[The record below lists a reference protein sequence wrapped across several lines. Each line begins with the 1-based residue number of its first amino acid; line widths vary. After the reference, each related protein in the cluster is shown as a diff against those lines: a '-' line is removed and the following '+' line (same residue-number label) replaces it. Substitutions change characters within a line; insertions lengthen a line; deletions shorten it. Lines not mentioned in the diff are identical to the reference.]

1 MMRAWRES
9 FQKID
14 AKGKWENTT
23 KARKKHV
30 CAWLRLRATGMPGGA
45 CAQAASCFLV
55 MTRLAVAV
63 EWCENSTID
72 YRLLYVSRAPL
83 FQMSGGEEISYLTT
97 DDWYHAT
104 APRDIPTLAAL
115 AAVASN
121 GKLPLLKDCSTLSK
135 NLHGFCTAL
144 AAWKP
149 RPSTLLLRPRTFFP
163 CSWCGD

>member
-1 MMRAWRES
+1 MP
-9 FQKID
+9 
-14 AKGKWENTT
+14 KGSGKTPPKLE
-23 KARKKHV
+23 RSMFV
-30 CAWLRLRATGMPGGA
+30 PGCA
-45 CAQAASCFLV
+45 CALQGCREVHVHKLLPASCFLV

-63 EWCENSTID
+63 EWCEHSTID

-97 DDWYHAT
+97 DDWHHAT

-149 RPSTLLLRPRTFFP
+149 RAHCCCALAFSFHAHGVGI
-163 CSWCGD
+163 SKY